1 MYIVELFICQYL
13 DSYLIILFS
22 LCLHYPMYI
31 LGTIPIIHWRIA
43 LEFQVHITQG
53 DLIGKAVFIS
63 WTTPSKPGS
72 SVVQYGLESGKYSYS
87 KKGKVSRYTFYN
99 YTSGFIHHCRID
111 NLKVCTHLQLDAQL
125 LLIRLKTQRFVVL
138 IDSFIVD
145 VWTSS
150 CSLMQNITTS

>member
-1 MYIVELFICQYL
+1 MYIVELFTCQYL
-13 DSYLIILFS
+13 DSYLIILFW
-22 LCLHYPMYI
+22 LCLHYSMNI
-31 LGTIPIIHWRIA
+31 LDILIIHWWIP
-43 LEFQVHITQG
+43 FGIQVHITQG

-87 KKGKVSRYTFYN
+87 KKGKVLTYTFYN

-111 NLKVCTHLQLDAQL
+111 NLKVCAHLQLVAQL
-125 LLIRLKTQRFVVL
+125 LLIRLRTQRLVL
-138 IDSFIVD
+138 IDSLLIN

-150 CSLMQNITTS
+150 CSLIRNITTS

>member
-1 MYIVELFICQYL
+1 M
-13 DSYLIILFS
+13 
-22 LCLHYPMYI
+22 
-31 LGTIPIIHWRIA
+31 
-43 LEFQVHITQG
+43 EFQVHITQG